1 MTKHAKG
8 AAAAMLSAVCFGLMP
23 LLTKM
28 IYAQDS
34 EPITVV
40 FLRFLIVSPVIFLC
54 LKRWGVPLK
63 ITLSEFKR
71 IAILAILGYGGTA
84 ILYFAAFSRIPAG
97 LTVTLHFIYPVLVIV
112 AGVIFLRQKPT
123 WIMVASVALCIAG
136 IALLS
141 GGASDADP
149 LGMVLAVASGVTYAF
164 YIVYLHHSGLG
175 TMHTLK
181 LILYMNLMAAVLML
195 VASAFNGGLHL
206 PATARGWGLTV
217 ALSLM
222 VSLVA
227 VQLFQIG
234 VRAIGPQRSAILST
248 FEPLTGVLAGVI
260 FYREPFTGITAV
272 GSVLVL
278 AAVVLTTLE
287 KPSEKKE

>member
-28 IYAQDS
+28 IYAQGS

-40 FLRFLIVSPVIFLC
+40 FLRFLIVSPVIFVC
-54 LKRWGVPLK
+54 LRRWGVPLK
-63 ITLSEFKR
+63 VTRAELKR
-71 IAILAILGYGGTA
+71 IAILAIFGYGGTA
-84 ILYFAAFSRIPAG
+84 VLYFAAFSRNPAG
-97 LTVTLHFIYPVLVIV
+97 LTVTLHFVYPVLVIV

-123 WIMVASVALCIAG
+123 WMMVTSVALCIAG

-141 GGASDADP
+141 GGATVADP
-149 LGMVLAVASGVTYAF
+149 LGMVLAVASGMTYAF
-164 YIVYLHHSGLG
+164 YIVYLHHSGLSA
-175 TMHTLK
+175 MHTLK
-181 LILYMNLMAAVLML
+181 LILYMNLMASVLML
-195 VASAFNGGLHL
+195 VCGAFNGGLKF
-206 PATARGWGLTV
+206 PVSAKGWVFTV
-217 ALSLM
+217 VLSLM

-248 FEPLTGVLAGVI
+248 FEPLTGVLTGVM
-260 FYREPFTGITAV
+260 FYREPFTGITAL
-272 GSVLVL
+272 GSALVL

-287 KPSEKKE
+287 KPQEKKE